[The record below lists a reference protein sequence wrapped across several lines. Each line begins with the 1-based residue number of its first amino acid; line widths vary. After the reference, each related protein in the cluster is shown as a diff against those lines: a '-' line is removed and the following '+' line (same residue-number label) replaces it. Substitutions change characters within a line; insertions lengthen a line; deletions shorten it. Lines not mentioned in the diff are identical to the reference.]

1 MRFILRWLVTA
12 AALVVAVWLVDGIR
26 IVGTSA
32 WLAVAVMALV
42 LGLVN
47 AIIRPILSFLSCGCL
62 VLTLGLFTFVINA
75 ATLWFASWICVN
87 VLGIGFYVDGLWSA
101 FLGALI
107 VSVVSLLLSLLLPD
121 KR

>member
-1 MRFILRWLVTA
+1 MRFILRWLFTA
-12 AALVVAVWLVDGIR
+12 AALGVAVWLVDGIR
-26 IVGTSA
+26 VADTSA
-32 WLAVAVMALV
+32 WIAVGIMALV

-47 AIIRPILSFLSCGCL
+47 AVIRPILSFLSCGCTI
-62 VLTLGLFTFVINA
+62 VTLGLFIFVINA
-75 ATLWFASWICVN
+75 VTLWLASWICVN

-107 VSVVSLLLSLLLPD
+107 VSITSFLLSLLLPD

>member
-1 MRFILRWLVTA
+1 MRFILRWLFTA
-12 AALVVAVWLVDGIR
+12 AALGVAVWLVDGIR
-26 IVGTSA
+26 VADTSA
-32 WLAVAVMALV
+32 WIAVGIMALV

-47 AIIRPILSFLSCGCL
+47 AVIRPILSFLSCGCTI
-62 VLTLGLFTFVINA
+62 VTLGLFIFVINA
-75 ATLWFASWICVN
+75 VTLWLASWICVN

-107 VSVVSLLLSLLLPD
+107 VSIASFLLSLLLPD